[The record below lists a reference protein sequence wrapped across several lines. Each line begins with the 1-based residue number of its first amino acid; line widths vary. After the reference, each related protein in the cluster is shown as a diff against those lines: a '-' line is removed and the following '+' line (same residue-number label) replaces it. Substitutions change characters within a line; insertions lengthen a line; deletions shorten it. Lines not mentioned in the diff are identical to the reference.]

1 LLTTVPTE
9 GAKKMRKLFVT
20 EFVSLD
26 GVMEDPGGA
35 ESYEHGGW
43 SFQFTTPD
51 SMQYKLD
58 ELTNTGA
65 ILLGRVTYE
74 GFAKAWPSVEDEVGF
89 AEQMNGLPKYVV
101 STTLET
107 AECNN
112 TTIISGDVAAEVAK
126 LKATDGGD
134 IMVAGSQQLVR
145 FLLEHDLVDEIRL
158 MVSPVVLGSGKRV
171 FDGVSGKKV
180 LELAESTATA
190 SGNLLLTYRRT
201 AA

>member
-1 LLTTVPTE
+1 
-9 GAKKMRKLFVT
+9 MRKLFVT

-35 ESYEHGGW
+35 EGYEHGGW

-51 SMQYKLD
+51 SMKYKLD
-58 ELTNTGA
+58 ELMRSDA

-89 AEQMNGLPKYVV
+89 AERMNGLPKYVV
-101 STTLET
+101 STTLAT
-107 AECNN
+107 ADWNN
-112 TTIISGDVAAEVAK
+112 STIIRGDVAEEVAK
-126 LKATDGGD
+126 LKATDGED
-134 IMVAGSQQLVR
+134 IMVAGSQQLVG

-158 MVSPVVLGSGKRV
+158 MVSPVVLGPGKRV

-180 LELAESTATA
+180 LELVESIATA
-190 SGNLLLTYRRT
+190 SGNLLLTYRR
-201 AA
+201 AAA